1 MPKRPKR
8 SAKKAAARAGKRS
21 APARA
26 AKRGGVQR
34 SPAADFVARNESL
47 APRRNG
53 IASTRTTIGLL
64 SDEQTLALARR
75 CREAALGKK
84 AEDVVMLDIRKL
96 ANFADYFVVATGRS
110 LIQARAVAD
119 AVVEACEDA
128 FGSPI
133 RTEGYSEGGW
143 ILVDYGPVIVHVF
156 LPQARE
162 FYNLERLWGKP
173 AAPAKRAT

>member
-1 MPKRPKR
+1 MVGTLDDS
-8 SAKKAAARAGKRS
+8 SA
-21 APARA
+21 
-26 AKRGGVQR
+26 
-34 SPAADFVARNESL
+34 
-47 APRRNG
+47 
-53 IASTRTTIGLL
+53 
-64 SDEQTLALARR
+64 LALARQ
-75 CREAALGKK
+75 CREAAQSKK

-96 ANFADYFVVATGRS
+96 ANFADYFVLATGRS
-110 LIQARAVAD
+110 LIQARAIAD

-173 AAPAKRAT
+173 GAAAKRSS